1 MPSPE
6 ENCVNVAKGD
16 SVNHQQGGAAML
28 KTFRKQE
35 GFTLIELMIVVAI
48 IGILAAIAIPNFMQY
63 QAKSKQ
69 SEAKTNLGGIYTSE
83 VAYFG
88 EQNAF
93 SGAFTNIGFV
103 VASQGTQR
111 YSFSVDGT
119 TVLAPATPT
128 CSSYTWTGAGVSAT
142 AFTAQAQGNIDSD
155 TYCDGWSIN
164 DTKALSNTLNGA
176 AKNDVVS

>member
-1 MPSPE
+1 
-6 ENCVNVAKGD
+6 VQKGPG
-16 SVNHQQGGAAML
+16 VNHQQGGAAMSKKL
-28 KTFRKQE
+28 IGQK

-93 SGAFTNIGFV
+93 SNTFSLIGFQ

-111 YSFSVDGT
+111 YTFSLNGPDTLTSASALASSCT
-119 TVLAPATPT
+119 T
-128 CSSYTWTGAGVSAT
+128 YTGANVSTSPVGWTALAT
-142 AFTAQAQGNIDSD
+142 GNIDGD
-155 TYCDGWSIN
+155 TFCDIWTMN
-164 DTKALSNTLNGA
+164 DTKTLFNGA
-176 AKNDVVS
+176 NGALANDVVM

>member
-1 MPSPE
+1 M
-6 ENCVNVAKGD
+6 VKQLKG
-16 SVNHQQGGAAML
+16 Q
-28 KTFRKQE
+28 K

-93 SGAFTNIGFV
+93 SDNFMTIGFQ
-103 VASQGTQR
+103 VASTGTQR
-111 YSFSVDGT
+111 YTFSLGT
-119 TVLAPATPT
+119 ALGGSPLLSANAVAAGCT
-128 CSSYTWTGAGVSAT
+128 SYTGANVSTSPVGWTALAT
-142 AFTAQAQGNIDSD
+142 GNIDGDATCD
-155 TYCDGWSIN
+155 TWTMN
-164 DTKALSNTLNGA
+164 DTKTLFNGYNGTLM
-176 AKNDVVS
+176 NDVVS

>member
-1 MPSPE
+1 MSK
-6 ENCVNVAKGD
+6 NFVGQK
-16 SVNHQQGGAAML
+16 
-28 KTFRKQE
+28 

-93 SGAFTNIGFV
+93 SNDFGLIGFQ
-103 VASQGTQR
+103 VASTGTQR
-111 YSFSVDGT
+111 YTFTLGGTPLLSGNAVTAGCTTYTGANVSTNPVGWTALATGNVDGD
-119 TVLAPATPT
+119 AY
-128 CSSYTWTGAGVSAT
+128 CDTWT
-142 AFTAQAQGNIDSD
+142 
-155 TYCDGWSIN
+155 IN
-164 DTKALSNTLNGA
+164 DTKSLFNGA
-176 AKNDVVS
+176 NGAIMNDVVM

>member
-1 MPSPE
+1 MF
-6 ENCVNVAKGD
+6 KR
-16 SVNHQQGGAAML
+16 L
-28 KTFRKQE
+28 KSQK

-88 EQNAF
+88 EANSYSAV
-93 SGAFTNIGFV
+93 FTTIGFQ

-111 YSFSVDGT
+111 YTFTLGGT
-119 TVLAPATPT
+119 ALTGTSAGCTT
-128 CSSYTWTGAGVSAT
+128 YTSAGVGT
-142 AFTAQAQGNIDSD
+142 APPSFTALATGNIDGD
-155 TYCDGWSIN
+155 ATCDIWTMD
-164 DTKALSNTLNGA
+164 DTKLLFNGPAGGALS
-176 AKNDVVS
+176 NDVVS

>member
-1 MPSPE
+1 MS
-6 ENCVNVAKGD
+6 KKLIG
-16 SVNHQQGGAAML
+16 Q
-28 KTFRKQE
+28 K

-93 SGAFTNIGFV
+93 SNDFALIGFQ
-103 VASQGTQR
+103 VASTGTQR
-111 YSFSVDGT
+111 YTFTLGGT
-119 TVLAPATPT
+119 ALTSANAVAAGCTT
-128 CSSYTWTGAGVSAT
+128 YTGANVSTSPVGWTALAT
-142 AFTAQAQGNIDSD
+142 GNIDGD
-155 TYCDGWSIN
+155 TFCDIWTMN
-164 DTKALSNTLNGA
+164 DTKSLFNGTNGA
-176 AKNDVVS
+176 LANDVVM